1 MNLIFK
7 RNKSHGCHSYI
18 YISGHRCDNPIEC
31 QHEFHQLYQQEDIA
45 GNRAYHR
52 KLLFYLDLAGFLTA
66 QLKRYVIVGYSPV
79 SEFGNLF
86 PETNFIKWRY
96 EMLSDDNLGM
106 GVDHGFVS
114 TMRNGDSAIA
124 PIESLRLITC
134 LSEDLFPD
142 TSTNV
147 TVFGL
152 SNGRID
158 DLVETLNGNEEP
170 EVNKFL
176 HGNEIFI
183 HLMCGKEYGHF
194 NGILIKSKR
203 DLEEEIAAAQSVLDA
218 GN

>member
-7 RNKSHGCHSYI
+7 RNKADDCHSYI

-31 QHEFHQLYQQEDIA
+31 QDEFHQLYQQKDIA

-52 KLLFYLDLAGFLTA
+52 KLLFYLNFAVFLTA
-66 QLKRYVIVGYSPV
+66 KLKKYVIVGNSPV
-79 SEFGNLF
+79 AEFQDLF
-86 PETNFIKWRY
+86 PTRNFVKWRY

-106 GVDHGFVS
+106 GADHGFVS
-114 TMRNGDSAIA
+114 TAPNDSAIVA
-124 PIESLRLITC
+124 PIESVRQITC
-134 LSEDLFPD
+134 LPEDLFAD

-152 SNGRID
+152 ANGRID
-158 DLVETLNGNEEP
+158 DLIETLNGDNEP
-170 EVNKFL
+170 NVDKFL
-176 HGNEIFI
+176 QGNEIFI

-194 NGILIKSKR
+194 NGILIKSKH